1 MIYQPHTVRYSCVWK
16 VSVHVF
22 QSAMLG
28 VWDTVLYNLGLK
40 LTDHNHHIKP
50 TTKIVLFMCAN
61 NGIFEIYIYIYIYQN
76 SRYNRDHES
85 IISTSKMKRKESII
99 SSAEISPIKITCNY
113 SVFIPKIFVI

>member
-61 NGIFEIYIYIYIYQN
+61 NGIFVQIMVSSRYIYIYIRIQG
-76 SRYNRDHES
+76 
-85 IISTSKMKRKESII
+85 IIEIMNQL
-99 SSAEISPIKITCNY
+99 SALQK
-113 SVFIPKIFVI
+113 